1 MIGSTI
7 FIQPKKASAVP
18 KLNLVA
24 LMDIFTIMVFFLLL
38 NIGEAQK
45 IENAKFIELP
55 DSISGVKPH
64 NELFITID
72 RDQIWVGDAAVANV
86 ADVLKAP
93 GKPIEALVQVLDAH
107 KQSLGE
113 LGDYEKHHGLPVT
126 IMGNKEVS
134 YTLLKTVMATCQ
146 KSDFREISLA
156 VNQVMPNAMGV
167 GNVTANAS
175 GNTGG

>member
-7 FIQPKKASAVP
+7 FIQPKKLSVMP

-55 DSISGVKPH
+55 DSISGTKPH

-72 RDQIWVGDAAVANV
+72 EQQIWIGETAIVSVEEA
-86 ADVLKAP
+86 LKTP
-93 GKPIEALVQVLDAH
+93 GKPIEALVQALDAH
-107 KQSLGE
+107 KQTLGE

-146 KSDFREISLA
+146 KSDYREISLA
-156 VNQVMPNAMGV
+156 VNQVMPNAMGA